1 MLEKEVKNLKD
12 QMSTIYS
19 ITNSKN
25 KKWEAIQTG
34 ITTFWE
40 I

>member
-25 KKWEAIQTG
+25 KKWEATQTR
-34 ITTFWE
+34 IKTLREF
-40 I
+40 